1 MRTTL
6 MYIAL
11 AGFLMTPALTAAQ
24 SPARQATPRATMV
37 RDAMPPRAAMGGGVT
52 AILNARRQLD
62 LTPRQ
67 VAQLDSIERTLWA
80 DRQRVTARMRTMGD
94 SLRTRVRAG
103 ERPMANEA
111 SRDSLRAAMRAR
123 MEAQRPQMEEMRR
136 RDSTARTAAERVL
149 TDAQREQWR
158 VMQAERRGFVRGM
171 QAGNRGR
178 DARRAPRVQP
188 QRRRPE

>member
-6 MYIAL
+6 KFLAL
-11 AGFLMTPALTAAQ
+11 AGLLMAPSLAAAQ
-24 SPARQATPRATMV
+24 SPARRATPRTPMAG
-37 RDAMPPRAAMGGGVT
+37 DAMARATLGGGVT
-52 AILNARRQLD
+52 EMLNARRQLN

-80 DRQRVTARMRTMGD
+80 DRERVSARMRMMGD
-94 SLRTRVRAG
+94 SLRSRGRVG
-103 ERPMANEA
+103 ERPMADSA
-111 SRDSLRAAMRAR
+111 TRDSLRAAMRAR

-136 RDSTARTAAERVL
+136 RDSTARVAADRVL

-171 QAGNRGR
+171 QAGNRVR
-178 DARRAPRVQP
+178 EERRAPRRVME
-188 QRRRPE
+188 RRRPQ